1 MEGGD
6 HNSGAF
12 AISLISVNL
21 IFPST
26 YSQLGYANFYEDLR
40 IRGTAMNLELSP
52 SVKYWSNFFHPVLMW
67 ALLLLSL
74 YAAYL
79 GLQVQRT
86 RNAEGEQKKEL
97 VKGRYNVKH
106 HQIGSILLALMV
118 TGAIG
123 GMAVTYI
130 NNGKLFVGPHLI
142 AGLGM
147 TSLIAF
153 SASLSPFMQ
162 KGANWARLTHIL
174 LNFAVLALFVLQALS
189 GVEIVQRILSQ
200 A

>member
-1 MEGGD
+1 M
-6 HNSGAF
+6 
-12 AISLISVNL
+12 
-21 IFPST
+21 
-26 YSQLGYANFYEDLR
+26 
-40 IRGTAMNLELSP
+40 
-52 SVKYWSNFFHPVLMW
+52 WVLL
-67 ALLLLSL
+67 ALSL

-86 RNAEGEQKKEL
+86 RNAQGEEKKEL
-97 VKGRYNVKH
+97 IKGRFSVKH
-106 HQIGSILLALMV
+106 HQIGSIILALMV

-130 NNGKLFVGPHLI
+130 NNGKLFVGPHLL

-147 TSLIAF
+147 TGLIAF

-162 KGANWARLTHIL
+162 KGANWARAAHIL
-174 LNFAVLALFVLQALS
+174 LNFVILGLFTWQAIS
-189 GVEIVQRILSQ
+189 GVEIVQRILSK